1 MKKPKDVSDL
11 AARLTAGATRPL
23 QSIAPEVTPA
33 PAPAPAAPVAAA
45 AVDSAP
51 AAANSKAKRGSVSVF
66 LRLPSGLHGRVADIA
81 TERTRQTGKGVTVQ
95 QVILEY
101 LERSL

>member
-11 AARLTAGATRPL
+11 AARLTAGATKPL
-23 QSIAPEVTPA
+23 QMIAPEVTPA
-33 PAPAPAAPVAAA
+33 AAPPAPAPAAV
-45 AVDSAP
+45 VESAP
-51 AAANSKAKRGSVSVF
+51 AAANDKARRGSVSVF
-66 LRLPSGLHGRVADIA
+66 LRLPTGLHGRVADIA
-81 TERTRQTGKGVTVQ
+81 TERTKQTGKGVTVQ

>member
-23 QSIAPEVTPA
+23 QSIAQEVTPA
-33 PAPAPAAPVAAA
+33 PAPAPVAAA

>member
-23 QSIAPEVTPA
+23 QMIAPEVTPA
-33 PAPAPAAPVAAA
+33 PVPAAAAPVAAA
-45 AVDSAP
+45 AVD
-51 AAANSKAKRGSVSVF
+51 ANSRAKRGSVSVF

-81 TERTRQTGKGVTVQ
+81 TERTKQTGKGVTVQ